1 MSRAGPARSQRLV
14 KVTLDESSIGR
25 SGAQVEHERA
35 VAIYD
40 LLEENSFAP
49 VGAAKGP
56 FALHLSLNGN
66 RLMLDIRQADGEPV
80 MVHLLSLSSLRRL
93 VKDYFLVCDSYYAAI
108 RNAPPERIEAIDMGR
123 RSLHDAGS
131 EILMERLKRKVA
143 IDFETAR
150 RLFTLVCVLHWKG

>member
-1 MSRAGPARSQRLV
+1 MSRAAPGKSQRLV
-14 KVTLDESSIGR
+14 KVTLDETSIGR
-25 SGAQVEHERA
+25 SGVQVEHERA

-49 VGAAKGP
+49 LGAAKGP
-56 FALHLSLNGN
+56 FALHLSLTGN
-66 RLMLDIRQADGEPV
+66 RLMLDIRRSNGAPV
-80 MVHLLSLSSLRRL
+80 MVHLLSLSPLRRI
-93 VKDYFLVCDSYYAAI
+93 VKDYFMVCDNYYAAI
-108 RNAPPERIEAIDMGR
+108 RNAPPERIEALDMGR

-143 IDFETAR
+143 VDFETAR

>member
-1 MSRAGPARSQRLV
+1 MSDKRLV
-14 KVTLDESSIGR
+14 SVVLDEASIGR
-25 SGAQVEHERA
+25 ANPDVEHERT

-49 VGAAKGP
+49 AGGAAGP
-56 FALHLSLNGN
+56 FALHLSLNGS
-66 RLMLDIRQADGEPV
+66 RLMLDIREADGTPV
-80 MVHLLSLSSLRRL
+80 MVHLLSLSPLRRI
-93 VKDYFLVCDSYYAAI
+93 VKDYFLVCDNYYAAI

-131 EILMERLKRKVA
+131 ELLMERLKRKVT